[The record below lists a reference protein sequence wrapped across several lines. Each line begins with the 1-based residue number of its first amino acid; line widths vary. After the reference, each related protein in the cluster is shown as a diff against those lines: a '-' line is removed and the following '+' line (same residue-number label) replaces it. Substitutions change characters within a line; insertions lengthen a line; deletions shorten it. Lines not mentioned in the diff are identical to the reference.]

1 MQYYLVYDLEEIAFF
16 SLPLVRRA
24 RSNADQS
31 DGHDSAMA
39 LKYVQEHGGWK
50 ILSDAQVKLSV
61 FHSLQTPWGKV
72 ILYSQ
77 RKCWDHVQQVLCL

>member
-50 ILSDAQVKLSV
+50 ILSDAQVKLC
-61 FHSLQTPWGKV
+61 FTPYKLLGEK
-72 ILYSQ
+72 LLFYS
-77 RKCWDHVQQVLCL
+77 